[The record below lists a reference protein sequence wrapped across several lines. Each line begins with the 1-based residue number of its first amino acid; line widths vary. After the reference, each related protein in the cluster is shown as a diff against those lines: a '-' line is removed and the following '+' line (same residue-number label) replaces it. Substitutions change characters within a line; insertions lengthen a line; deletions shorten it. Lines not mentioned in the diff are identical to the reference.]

1 MSYLWLVILEF
12 RPSNPEKTGGLA
24 LNRSVWEQ
32 ALPDLTAS
40 ILAIFPL
47 LSNMFLHNRQVIDSR
62 APNERFE
69 AESYGSSDP
78 LDLLSS

>member
-12 RPSNPEKTGGLA
+12 RPSNPAKTGGLA

-40 ILAIFPL
+40 ILANIHKNEQHVFTFP
-47 LSNMFLHNRQVIDSR
+47 
-62 APNERFE
+62 P
-69 AESYGSSDP
+69 SY
-78 LDLLSS
+78 